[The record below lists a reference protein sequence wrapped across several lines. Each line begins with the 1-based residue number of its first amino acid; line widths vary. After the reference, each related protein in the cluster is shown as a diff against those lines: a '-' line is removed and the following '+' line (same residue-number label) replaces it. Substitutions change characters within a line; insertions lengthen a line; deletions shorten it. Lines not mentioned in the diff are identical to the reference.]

1 MWNVLQQPHQGTLL
15 LPEYRLRVLTINKI
29 QKTINIEYKMKK
41 VHFAIAA
48 VVLIALCGC
57 GEKKKTA
64 AEQTVRVK
72 VQQIQAETV
81 NGEQGFSGTIEESS
95 GTSLSF
101 AVTGTIKKIHVSAGQ
116 MVAAGQLI
124 AELDPTTLQNAYT
137 IAKTSLEQAQ
147 DTYNRMKE
155 LHDAGSLPEM
165 QWISI
170 ENQLKSAMASEAM
183 SRKSLNDT
191 KLYAPFSGY
200 IASRDGEI
208 GQNTIPG
215 SPIVKL
221 VNIGSVKVKI
231 SVPENEV
238 QRIAKGSSMK
248 IIVPALSN
256 REFSGRV
263 TERGVSADPRSRTY
277 EVKATIQ
284 NPGSQLLP
292 GMICQAFTNYM
303 QGATGVFVPANL
315 VQLDG
320 NNKTFVWVVNGG
332 KALKREIT
340 INNETAQGVQVSGG
354 LSAGD
359 HIIVAGQQKVS
370 NGMKVEVIK

>member
-1 MWNVLQQPHQGTLL
+1 M
-15 LPEYRLRVLTINKI
+15 
-29 QKTINIEYKMKK
+29 KTIRTIMTMM
-41 VHFAIAA
+41 
-48 VVLIALCGC
+48 VLVALFSC
-57 GEKKKTA
+57 GEKKQA
-64 AEQTVRVK
+64 AQEQTVRVK
-72 VQQIQAETV
+72 VQQIQTEAV

-95 GTSLSF
+95 GVSLSF
-101 AVTGTIKKIHVSAGQ
+101 AVSGTIKKIYVTAGQ
-116 MVAAGQLI
+116 VVGAGQVI

-137 IAKTSLEQAQ
+137 ISKTTLEQAQ

-165 QWISI
+165 QWIQI
-170 ENQLKSAMASEAM
+170 ENQLKSATASEAM
-183 SRKSLNDT
+183 ARKSLNDT

-200 IASRDGEI
+200 IASKDAEI

-215 SPIVKL
+215 SSIVKL

-231 SVPENEV
+231 SVPEDEV

-248 IIVPALSN
+248 IIVPALNN

-277 EVKATIQ
+277 EVKATVQ
-284 NPGSQLLP
+284 NSDGQLLP

-303 QGATGVFVPANL
+303 QGSTGVFVPANL

-320 NNKTFVWVVNGG
+320 NNKIFVWVVNGD
-332 KALKREIT
+332 KAMKREIT
-340 INNETAQGVQVSGG
+340 ISKETAQGIQVTGG

-359 HIIVAGQQKVS
+359 QIIIAGQQKVS
-370 NGMKVEVIK
+370 NGMKVEIVK

>member
-1 MWNVLQQPHQGTLL
+1 
-15 LPEYRLRVLTINKI
+15 
-29 QKTINIEYKMKK
+29 MKK

-72 VQQIQAETV
+72 VQQIEAETV

-208 GQNTIPG
+208 GQNAIPG

-248 IIVPALSN
+248 IIVPALNN

>member
-1 MWNVLQQPHQGTLL
+1 
-15 LPEYRLRVLTINKI
+15 
-29 QKTINIEYKMKK
+29 MKK

-208 GQNTIPG
+208 GQNAIPG

-370 NGMKVEVIK
+370 NGMKVEIVK

>member
-1 MWNVLQQPHQGTLL
+1 
-15 LPEYRLRVLTINKI
+15 
-29 QKTINIEYKMKK
+29 MKK

-155 LHDAGSLPEM
+155 LHDAGSRPEM

-183 SRKSLNDT
+183 SRNSLNDT

-208 GQNTIPG
+208 GQNAIPG

-248 IIVPALSN
+248 IIVPALNN

-370 NGMKVEVIK
+370 NGMKVEIVK

>member
-1 MWNVLQQPHQGTLL
+1 M
-15 LPEYRLRVLTINKI
+15 TITAHDGLSMTMEILSNYGIKLSI
-29 QKTINIEYKMKK
+29 TKRMKK
-41 VHFAIAA
+41 TRTILTLM
-48 VVLIALCGC
+48 VLVALSGC
-57 GEKKKTA
+57 SEKKQA
-64 AEQTVRVK
+64 DREQTVRVK
-72 VQQIQAETV
+72 VQQIQSEAV

-101 AVTGTIKKIHVSAGQ
+101 AVSGTIKRIYVSAGQ
-116 MVAAGQLI
+116 TVGARQLI

-137 IAKTSLEQAQ
+137 IAKTSLEQIQ

-155 LHDAGSLPEM
+155 LHDAGSLPDM
-165 QWISI
+165 QWIQI
-170 ENQLKSAMASEAM
+170 ESELKSAKASEAM
-183 SRKSLNDT
+183 AKKSLADT
-191 KLYAPFSGY
+191 KLHAPFGGY
-200 IASRDGEI
+200 IASKDAEI
-208 GQNTIPG
+208 GQNAVPG
-215 SPIVKL
+215 MSVAKL

-231 SVPENEV
+231 SVPENDV

-248 IIVPALSN
+248 IVVPALGN

-284 NPGSQLLP
+284 NPGGQLLP

-303 QGATGVFVPANL
+303 QGTMGVFVPANL

-320 NNKTFVWVVNGG
+320 DNKTFVWVVNGG
-332 KALKREIT
+332 KAVKREIT
-340 INNETAQGVQVSGG
+340 ISGETAQGAQVSGG

-359 HIIVAGQQKVS
+359 QLIVSGQQKVS
-370 NGMKVEVIK
+370 NGMSVEIVK

>member
-1 MWNVLQQPHQGTLL
+1 M
-15 LPEYRLRVLTINKI
+15 
-29 QKTINIEYKMKK
+29 KMKMTM
-41 VHFAIAA
+41 AA
-48 VVLIALCGC
+48 MVLVVLCSC
-57 GEKKKTA
+57 SEKKQAA

-72 VQQIQAETV
+72 VQQIQSEAV

-101 AVTGTIKKIHVSAGQ
+101 AVSGTIKKIYINAGQ
-116 MVAAGQLI
+116 TVGAGQLI

-165 QWISI
+165 QWITI
-170 ENQLKSAMASEAM
+170 ENQLKSAQASEAM
-183 SRKSLNDT
+183 SRKSLHDT
-191 KLYAPFSGY
+191 KLYAPYSGY
-200 IASRDGEI
+200 IASKDGEI

-238 QRIAKGSSMK
+238 QRIAKGSSMR
-248 IIVPALSN
+248 ITVPALGN
-256 REFSGRV
+256 RQFSGIV
-263 TERGVSADPRSRTY
+263 TERGVSADSRSRTY
-277 EVKATIQ
+277 EVKATVQ
-284 NPGSQLLP
+284 NPGNQLLP

-303 QGATGVFVPANL
+303 QGSTGVFVPANL

-320 NNKTFVWVVNGG
+320 DNKTFVWVVNGG

-340 INNETAQGVQVSGG
+340 ISNETAQGVQVSGG

-359 HIIVAGQQKVS
+359 QLIVAGQQKVS
-370 NGMKVEVIK
+370 NGMKVEIVK

>member
-1 MWNVLQQPHQGTLL
+1 
-15 LPEYRLRVLTINKI
+15 
-29 QKTINIEYKMKK
+29 MKK

-64 AEQTVRVK
+64 AELTVRVK

>member
-1 MWNVLQQPHQGTLL
+1 
-15 LPEYRLRVLTINKI
+15 
-29 QKTINIEYKMKK
+29 MKK

-101 AVTGTIKKIHVSAGQ
+101 AVTGTIKKIYVSAGQ

-124 AELDPTTLQNAYT
+124 AELDPTTLQNAYI

-208 GQNTIPG
+208 GQNAIPG

-248 IIVPALSN
+248 IIVP
-256 REFSGRV
+256 
-263 TERGVSADPRSRTY
+263 SADPRSRTY

-303 QGATGVFVPANL
+303 LGSTGVFVPAYL

-320 NNKTFVWVVNGG
+320 DNKTFVWVVNSG
-332 KALKREIT
+332 KAVKREIT

-359 HIIVAGQQKVS
+359 QIIVAGQQKVS
-370 NGMKVEVIK
+370 NGMKVEIVK

>member
-1 MWNVLQQPHQGTLL
+1 
-15 LPEYRLRVLTINKI
+15 
-29 QKTINIEYKMKK
+29 MKK

-72 VQQIQAETV
+72 VQQIQAEVV

-101 AVTGTIKKIHVSAGQ
+101 AVTGTIKKIYVSAGQ

-124 AELDPTTLQNAYT
+124 AELDPTTLQNAYI

-183 SRKSLNDT
+183 SKKSLNDT

-208 GQNTIPG
+208 GQNAIPG

-248 IIVPALSN
+248 IIVPALNN

-303 QGATGVFVPANL
+303 LGSTGVFVPAYL

-320 NNKTFVWVVNGG
+320 DNKTFVWVVNSG
-332 KALKREIT
+332 KAVKREIT

-359 HIIVAGQQKVS
+359 QIIVAGQQKVS
-370 NGMKVEVIK
+370 NGMKVEIVK